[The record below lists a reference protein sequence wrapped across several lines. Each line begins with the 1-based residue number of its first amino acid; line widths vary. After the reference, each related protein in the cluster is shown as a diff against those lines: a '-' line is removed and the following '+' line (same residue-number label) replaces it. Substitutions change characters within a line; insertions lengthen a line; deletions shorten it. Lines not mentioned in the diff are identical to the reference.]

1 MLMKS
6 RTADAAN
13 DLEAVLACPFC
24 NHQTARVECDE
35 VEDFFF
41 RADSG
46 SFAYMRCTDCG
57 SLWLKQRPVGAR
69 LLRAYSAYYTHA
81 APRPAIHRSGL
92 RGLLR
97 SSYVRARFAASS
109 NLFDRLIAAAAKAS
123 NRDNSNIDEQYR
135 FAPKA
140 PASIL
145 DYGCGSG
152 EYLLR
157 MEPFGHNL
165 RGIEYDPQLLGDLS
179 RRGIGIEDVAS
190 CQDDRWRDEF
200 DHITLAHVL
209 EHVADPHAL
218 LTRLFGWLK
227 PGGTLFIEVPNA
239 DASGLTIFGRYWR
252 GLEAPRHFSLP
263 NHKATTKALEDAGFK
278 LQRQHINNTA
288 RQRVW
293 GISLEA
299 VAPENRAAFEAAMA
313 AAPPE
318 DEQNSEFLTFV
329 AQKPLS

>member
-6 RTADAAN
+6 QTADATN
-13 DLEAVLACPFC
+13 DLEAVSACPFC
-24 NHQTARVECDE
+24 HDQNARAECED

-46 SFAYMRCTDCG
+46 TFVFMRCTGCG
-57 SLWLKQRPVGAR
+57 SLWLNQRPVGAR

-81 APRPAIHRSGL
+81 TPRPAIHRSGV

-97 SSYVRARFAASS
+97 SSYVRARFAKSS
-109 NLFDRLIAAAAKAS
+109 SLLDRMIAAAASAS

-157 MEPFGHNL
+157 MEPLGHRL
-165 RGIEYDPQLLGDLS
+165 QGIEYDPQLLDDLS
-179 RRGIGIEDVAS
+179 RRGIGIEDVAT
-190 CQDDRWRDEF
+190 CHDDRWRDEF

-209 EHVADPHAL
+209 EHVAAPHAL
-218 LTRLFGWLK
+218 LKRLFGWLK

-239 DASGLTIFGRYWR
+239 DASGLMIFGRYWR
-252 GLEAPRHFSLP
+252 GLEAPRHFWLP
-263 NHKATTKALEDAGFK
+263 NQKVMIKALEDAGFK

-299 VAPENRAAFEAAMA
+299 VAPEDRAAFEAAMA

-318 DEQNSEFLTFV
+318 DLQNCEFLTFV
-329 AQKPLS
+329 AQKPSS